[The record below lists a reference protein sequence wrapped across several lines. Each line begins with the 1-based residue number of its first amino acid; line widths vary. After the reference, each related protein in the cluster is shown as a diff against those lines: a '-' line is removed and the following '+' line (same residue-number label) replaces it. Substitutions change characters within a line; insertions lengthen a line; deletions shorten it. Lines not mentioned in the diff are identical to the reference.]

1 MNVQITSRKF
11 RAKDSLKEFIN
22 KELKTLKKY
31 QDDILEANVVLFYTH
46 PKDSIKSAEV
56 LIQIPGKSFVAEV
69 SSDDFQKSVHGCVQ
83 KLERQ
88 LKNYKDKKRK
98 NVQV

>member
-11 RAKDSLKEFIN
+11 KAKDSLKDFIK
-22 KELKTLKKY
+22 KELKTLEKY
-31 QDDILEANVVLFYTH
+31 HDEILEANVVLYYTH
-46 PKDSIKSAEV
+46 LKDSIKSAEI
-56 LIQIPGKSFVAEV
+56 LIQVPGKSFVAEV
-69 SSDDFQKSVHGCVQ
+69 SSDDFQISVHGCIQ

-88 LKNYKDKKRK
+88 LKNYKTKKRK